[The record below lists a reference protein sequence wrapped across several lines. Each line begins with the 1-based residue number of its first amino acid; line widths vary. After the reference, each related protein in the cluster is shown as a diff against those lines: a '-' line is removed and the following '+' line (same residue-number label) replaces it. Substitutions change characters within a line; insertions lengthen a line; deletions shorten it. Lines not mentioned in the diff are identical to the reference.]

1 MRISDLLTVC
11 LRNLTRRKVRTA
23 LTVIGVVIGVCAIIL
38 MVSLGIGA
46 RESMMQMLQEW
57 GDLTIINVY
66 NYGGGETKLDDKAV
80 SQIQA
85 MEGVQIATP
94 FYQNYELNFRLKSR
108 NGRYDSYTQIIGI
121 YPEAFEALGYQLSEG
136 TSFADS
142 SKDYSMV
149 AGANVAYSF
158 RDTKKKR
165 NNYVDR
171 YQTDA
176 MGNPKKPF
184 VDMMKDKLI
193 LYSEIYDNNGNLS
206 KTLEVTPHITGIMVE
221 DWNKGWETS
230 ECIFMDIN
238 QMKALE
244 AQCRKLSGQK
254 APSTAVSYEDVR
266 VKCVDAASVS
276 GIQQAITDMGFQ
288 CSSMEDT
295 RQYFD
300 EQLTMIQTML
310 GGLAAIS
317 LFVAAIGI
325 ANTMVMSIYERTK
338 EIGVMKVIGAEL
350 GSIRAMFLTE
360 SAMIGLI
367 GGVVGVALSFL
378 ISYLLNNVPLVAGLL
393 ASLGLSF
400 GGGGAVSIIPWWL
413 VVLAMAFSMLVGVIF
428 GFIPANRAVKIS
440 ALEAIRHD

>member
-94 FYQNYELNFRLKSR
+94 FYQNYEFNFRLKSR

-142 SKDYSMV
+142 NKDHSMV

-367 GGVVGVALSFL
+367 GGVVGVTLSFL

>member
-94 FYQNYELNFRLKSR
+94 FYQNYEFNFRLKSR

-142 SKDYSMV
+142 NKDYSMV

-295 RQYFD
+295 RKYFD

>member
-1 MRISDLLTVC
+1 MRISDLLVTC

-23 LTVIGVVIGVCAIIL
+23 LTVTGVVIGVCAIIL

-46 RESMMQMLQEW
+46 KQSMMDMLAEW

-66 NYGGGETKLDDKAV
+66 NYGGGEQKLNDEAV
-80 SQIQA
+80 AKMQA
-85 MEGVQIATP
+85 LEGVEIATP
-94 FYQNYELNFRLKSR
+94 FYQSWDANFQLKSK
-108 NGRYDSYTQIIGI
+108 NGRYEGYTQIIGI
-121 YPEAFEALGYQLSEG
+121 YPEAFSALGYELAEG
-136 TSFADS
+136 NALGES
-142 SKDYSMV
+142 SRPYSMV
-149 AGANVAYSF
+149 AGANVAYNF
-158 RDTKKKR
+158 RDTKKR
-165 NNYVDR
+165 NGGYIDR

-176 MGNPKKPF
+176 MGNPKKPY
-184 VDMMKDKLI
+184 VDILHDKLI
-193 LYSEIYDNNGNLS
+193 LYAQSYDENA
-206 KTLEVTPHITGIMVE
+206 KTLEVTPNFTGVMVE

-238 QMKALE
+238 EYRALID
-244 AQCRKLSGQK
+244 QYKKLIGDKSK
-254 APSTAVSYEDVR
+254 SEVNYDDVR
-266 VKCVDAASVS
+266 VKCTDVNAVS
-276 GIQQAITDMGFQ
+276 AVQQTIKDMGFQ

-295 RQYFD
+295 REYFNQQVD
-300 EQLTMIQTML
+300 QIQSML

-350 GSIRAMFLTE
+350 GSIRMMFLTE

-367 GGVVGVALSFL
+367 GGIVGVGVSFL
-378 ISYLLNNVPLVAGLL
+378 LSYLLNNVGAVGELL
-393 ASLGLSF
+393 AQIGLGF
-400 GGGGAVSIIPWWL
+400 GGGGKVSIIPWWL
-413 VVLAMAFSMLVGVIF
+413 VGVAMFFSLTVGVVF

>member
-1 MRISDLLTVC
+1 MRISDLLSVC

-23 LTVIGVVIGVCAIIL
+23 LTVTGVVIGVCAIIL

-66 NYGGGETKLDDKAV
+66 NYGNGEVKLNDEAIA
-80 SQIQA
+80 QIQNI
-85 MEGVQIATP
+85 EGVEIATP
-94 FYQNYELNFRLKSR
+94 FYQNWRVNFRLKSR
-108 NGRYDSYTQIIGI
+108 NGRYDAYINMIGI
-121 YPEAFEALGYQLSEG
+121 YPEAFDALGYELAEG
-136 TSFADS
+136 VSFAES
-142 SKDYSMV
+142 NRDYPMV
-149 AGANVAYSF
+149 AGQNVAYSF
-158 RDTKKKR
+158 RDTKKK
-165 NNYVDR
+165 NGGYIDR

-176 MGNPKKPF
+176 FGNPKDPY
-184 VDMMKDKLI
+184 VDLMKDKLI
-193 LYSEIYDNNGNLS
+193 LYSEIYDQNGNV
-206 KTLEVTPHITGIMVE
+206 KTFEVTPTFTGIMVE

-238 QMKALE
+238 RLKELE
-244 AQCRKLSGQK
+244 AKYNKLAGEK
-254 APSTAVSYEDVR
+254 TSTEVNYEDVR
-266 VKCVDAASVS
+266 VKCMSADVVS
-276 GIQQAITDMGFQ
+276 EVQDTIEGMGFQ

-295 RQYFD
+295 REYFD
-300 EQLTMIQTML
+300 EQLNMIQTML

-338 EIGVMKVIGAEL
+338 EIGVMKVIGAEV

-360 SAMIGLI
+360 SAMIGLL
-367 GGVVGVALSFL
+367 GGIAGVALSFL
-378 ISYLLNNVPLVAGLL
+378 LSYLLNNVGFVSNLL
-393 ASLGLSF
+393 AMLGLSF
-400 GGGGAVSIIPWWL
+400 GYGGKVSIIPWWL
-413 VVLAMAFSMLVGVIF
+413 VLLAMAFSMLIGVIF

>member
-94 FYQNYELNFRLKSR
+94 FYQNYEFNFRLKSR

-142 SKDYSMV
+142 NKDYSMV

-244 AQCRKLSGQK
+244 AQYRKLSGQK
-254 APSTAVSYEDVR
+254 ASSTAVSYEDVR

-367 GGVVGVALSFL
+367 GGVVGVTLSFL

>member
-94 FYQNYELNFRLKSR
+94 FYQNYEFNFRLKSR

-244 AQCRKLSGQK
+244 AQYRKLSGQK
-254 APSTAVSYEDVR
+254 ASSTAVSYEDVR

-367 GGVVGVALSFL
+367 GGVVGVTLSFL